1 MAAKLDTLH
10 DDLRHDPFLN
20 ANIPDLLYVFQF
32 LFPALVFLLAILYV
46 KCSYESIM
54 THVKKQIKHDNW
66 ATTTAYAFM
75 CCTFLL
81 YVFALDA
88 VAVGFRDHHFMPTP
102 EFYSSAED
110 NLLYQYPLM
119 LLVLD
124 VIVFFYIVVVF
135 IIVGCMYKTGKFRPA
150 DEADE
155 ERAKERAEKIAMYFF
170 LILFGIAPLL
180 CLASHAHYI
189 TIAWITDPVYS
200 GAIGIYYG
208 IIIFM
213 QFFLLKQAYTNSCY
227 KKTVAQMCLTW
238 LAINGF
244 QVLITVFFVY
254 IPIKHSIENTPT
266 FLYAF
271 ISGSGVL
278 LLLLIAYKVIHDPRG
293 TLSISG
299 TIQNV
304 FHKMKDKN
312 VCDMDNDAWK
322 KLDEEEKLAELMY
335 RHFDI
340 ERMCQPQRAP
350 DPPQEQLGA
359 RANAASN
366 LILELD
372 LSQEEE
378 TRDKAASSS
387 SADAS
392 SKAKSKQTSSAPEAR
407 QEKMTGSGG
416 SPKLK
421 ASKHEFTEKSPL
433 LNKKE

>member
-1 MAAKLDTLH
+1 
-10 DDLRHDPFLN
+10 
-20 ANIPDLLYVFQF
+20 
-32 LFPALVFLLAILYV
+32 
-46 KCSYESIM
+46 
-54 THVKKQIKHDNW
+54 
-66 ATTTAYAFM
+66 
-75 CCTFLL
+75 
-81 YVFALDA
+81 
-88 VAVGFRDHHFMPTP
+88 
-102 EFYSSAED
+102 
-110 NLLYQYPLM
+110 
-119 LLVLD
+119 
-124 VIVFFYIVVVF
+124 
-135 IIVGCMYKTGKFRPA
+135 MYKTGKFRPA

-304 FHKMKDKN
+304 FHKVKDKN
-312 VCDMDNDAWK
+312 VCDMGNDAWK

-335 RHFDI
+335 RHFRI
-340 ERMCQPQRAP
+340 KEMCLPQRAP
-350 DPPQEQLGA
+350 QQETGA

-366 LILELD
+366 LIPELD

-378 TRDKAASSS
+378 TRDKAASGS

-392 SKAKSKQTSSAPEAR
+392 SKAKTSSAPEAR
-407 QEKMTGSGG
+407 PEKMTGSGG
-416 SPKLK
+416 SPKSK
-421 ASKHEFTEKSPL
+421 ASKQGFTEKSPL